1 MNTDSRLMERI
12 IAIDETWLQAYTPE
26 NPDFSGEWVAPGEDR

>member
-1 MNTDSRLMERI
+1 MERI